1 MDKCTISSNGHHIL
15 EIKTG
20 INHYRGISIC
30 LFIFCTYMF
39 ILNVVFHR
47 HIAEI
52 AISITMACVSLL
64 ISIFTEKIVCIFR
77 LPTYHLIVSNDQ
89 IIYKTRKTQFIYKID
104 ETILKFHPF
113 YEGFET
119 VSLLHIHSNEQE
131 NYIAITKKQYELI
144 KKFIG
149 KKDT

>member
-1 MDKCTISSNGHHIL
+1 MDKCTISSNGQHIL

-20 INHYRGISIC
+20 INYYRVISVC
-30 LFIFCTYMF
+30 LVVFCIYMF
-39 ILNVVFHR
+39 ILNVVFDR

-52 AISITMACVSLL
+52 VISISIACISLL

-77 LPTYHLIVSNDQ
+77 LPTYRLIVSNDQ
-89 IIYKTRKTQFIYKID
+89 IIYITRKTQFIYKID

-119 VSLLHIHSNEQE
+119 VSLLHICSNEQE
-131 NYIAITKKQYELI
+131 GYISITKKQYELI

-149 KKDT
+149 KNDT